1 MDDAK
6 KMEDCQMECVEDAV
20 ADGRTRRSLGP
31 RGADELLL
39 CGAECAEDAED
50 EFDREV
56 SSN

>member
-1 MDDAK
+1 
-6 KMEDCQMECVEDAV
+6 MECVEDAV

-31 RGADELLL
+31 SGADELLL

-56 SSN
+56 STS